1 MSLAA
6 RVSTGDLVRAP
17 EFLHR
22 ATPLDEWEWDTA
34 AAMLS
39 DGERR
44 RMRRSTAHGAEVLLT
59 GRLLARSLAG
69 DILGLDP
76 AEVPLSAACP
86 DCGEEHG
93 RPIIEGTRLHVSLS
107 HCDGVTVA
115 AASWG
120 AAVGVDIER
129 NDHSPQRLD
138 AIETLTGQ
146 RSLRHWTRVEAVL
159 KADGRGLR
167 VDPGKV
173 RVLVDGARLEAWVD
187 GSAALYRLIDLEL
200 GSEDGSGVIGSAAV
214 ELAAA

>member
-6 RVSTGDLVRAP
+6 RVSLGELVRVP

-22 ATPLDEWEWDTA
+22 ATPLDEWESETA

-44 RMRRSTAHGAEVLLT
+44 RLRGSNARGAEALLM

-76 AEVPLSAACP
+76 AEVPLSAECP

-93 RPIIEGTRLHVSLS
+93 RPVVEGTRLHVSLS
-107 HCDGVTVA
+107 HGGGMTVA

-120 AAVGVDIER
+120 AAVGIDVER
-129 NDHSPQRLD
+129 LDDSPQRLD

-167 VDPGKV
+167 VDPGNV
-173 RVLVDGARLEAWVD
+173 RVLVDGARLEAWVV
-187 GSAALYRLIDLEL
+187 GSMTLYRLIDLEL
-200 GSEDGSGVIGSAAV
+200 GSGVIGSAAV
-214 ELAAA
+214 ELDAA